1 MRRGLPHLRHVVP
14 MSGWTSFRD
23 TQARRDLPAVD
34 PDSPAQIQYTSG
46 TTGFPKGALL
56 RHRAI
61 VNNALLMGGR
71 LGMRAADVSL
81 NFMPMFHTGGCVCG
95 TLIPIVFGARH
106 VILRGFDPETVLSVV
121 EQERVTQMGCVTTM
135 FTKMLQDPSFPARDL
150 SSLRAGWTGGA
161 PVPAEL
167 VRRVERDFGMR
178 LSIVFGQT
186 ESGPTITQ
194 TRLDD
199 DPVDKAETVGT
210 ALPQTEVKIVDP
222 ETGEITP
229 VGTPGELCTRG
240 YLTMAG
246 YFDLPDQ
253 TRQALDADGWLR
265 TGDVAALDARGYFTV
280 SGRIKDMII
289 RGGEN
294 IYPREIE
301 GVLVLHPQVLD
312 AAVVGVPDEVFG
324 EQPAAFIRVGERA
337 DVSGEQL
344 TAFLRER
351 LAPHKVPR
359 VWRFV
364 SDFPLSPSGK
374 VKKYVLR
381 EQLVS
386 SPELP
391 AGQPAAGSSA
401 SSERTSNRS

>member
-1 MRRGLPHLRHVVP
+1 MAAGGAELPFV
-14 MSGWTSFRD
+14 
-23 TQARRDLPAVD
+23 A
-34 PDSPAQIQYTSG
+34 PDSAAQIQYTSG

-61 VNNALLMGGR
+61 VNNAMLMGER
-71 LGMRAADVSL
+71 LGMSAADVSL

-106 VILRGFDPETVLSVV
+106 LLLRGFDPKTVLSVI
-121 EQERVTQMGCVTTM
+121 ERERVTELGCVTTM
-135 FTKMLQDPSFPARDL
+135 FTMMLQDPTFADRDV

-167 VRRVERDFGMR
+167 VRRIEQNFGMR

-194 TRLDD
+194 TRLND

-210 ALPQTEVKIVDP
+210 ALPQTEVKIIDP
-222 ETGEITP
+222 ESGEITP
-229 VGTPGELCTRG
+229 VGTAGELCTRG
-240 YLTMAG
+240 YLTMSA

-253 TRQALDADGWLR
+253 TAQTIDPDGWLH
-265 TGDVAALDARGYFTV
+265 TGDVCMMDERGYFTV
-280 SGRIKDMII
+280 SGRIKELII

-301 GVLVLHPQVLD
+301 GVLILHPDVLD
-312 AAVVGVPDEVFG
+312 AAVVGIPDQVFG
-324 EQPAAFIRVGERA
+324 EQPAAFVRVAEGSTLSGDQLRA
-337 DVSGEQL
+337 FV
-344 TAFLRER
+344 RER

-364 SDFPLSPSGK
+364 SALPLSPSGK
-374 VKKYVLR
+374 VKKYLLR
-381 EQLVS
+381 EDLMS
-386 SPELP
+386 DPELTT
-391 AGQPAAGSSA
+391 GQRGAGSSA
-401 SSERTSNRS
+401 SSDRTSSRS